1 MNIFDVLGILLERFL
16 CWSKVSYNFSNLSLK
31 WSEILSHRAKIYN
44 VLCVALCAG
53 TLSAKSIDKESIKVN
68 FSAYK
73 SPNKVAVSG
82 TFSDVVFKFGKK
94 SESIAS
100 TLNNAQATIEP
111 SNISV
116 GDNLQNKNIKEFF
129 IKKWA
134 KPEIKVT
141 LKNIIEG
148 NNVGTILANVRMN
161 GKTQKVPMQYAI
173 KNGILK
179 ASGVLDVS
187 EFKLEE
193 ARQNLAQ
200 NTSDAIEGLIWSEVL
215 IGFEAKVID

>member
-1 MNIFDVLGILLERFL
+1 MNIFDAISILLRKFL
-16 CWSKVSYNFSNLSLK
+16 PFIKTSFNFGNLSLK
-31 WSEILSHRAKIYN
+31 RKEILSHRVK
-44 VLCVALCAG
+44 LLSLLGVALCASVI
-53 TLSAKSIDKESIKVN
+53 SAKSIDKESIKVN

-73 SPNKVAVSG
+73 AQNKVAVNG
-82 TFSDVVFKFGKK
+82 TFNDVVFKFGKK
-94 SESIAS
+94 NESIAS
-100 TLNNAQATIEP
+100 TLNNAQATIDP

-116 GDNLQNKNIKEFF
+116 GENLQDKNIKEFF

-161 GKTQKVPMQYAI
+161 GKTQKVPMQYTI

-179 ASGVLDVS
+179 ASGVLDLS
-187 EFKLEE
+187 EFKLDE
-193 ARQNLAQ
+193 ARENLIK
-200 NTSDAIEGLIWSEVL
+200 NTSDAIEGLIWSEVQV
-215 IGFEAKVID
+215 GFEAKVVD

>member
-1 MNIFDVLGILLERFL
+1 MNIFDILGILLER
-16 CWSKVSYNFSNLSLK
+16 VSRFRTTYNFSNLSLNK
-31 WSEILSHRAKIYN
+31 KVFSHRAKIIS
-44 VLCVALCAG
+44 VLCIAICA
-53 TLSAKSIDKESIKVN
+53 SAMNAKSIDKDSIKIH

-73 SPNKVAVSG
+73 SLDKAVVNG
-82 TFSDVVFKFGKK
+82 TFSNVAFKFGKK

-116 GDNLQNKNIKEFF
+116 GDNLQDKNIKEFF

-161 GKTQKVPMQYAI
+161 GKTQKVPMQYTI
-173 KNGILK
+173 KGGILK

-187 EFKLEE
+187 EFKLDE
-193 ARQNLAQ
+193 ARQNLQQ
-200 NTSDAIEGLIWSEVL
+200 NTSDAVGGIIWSEVL